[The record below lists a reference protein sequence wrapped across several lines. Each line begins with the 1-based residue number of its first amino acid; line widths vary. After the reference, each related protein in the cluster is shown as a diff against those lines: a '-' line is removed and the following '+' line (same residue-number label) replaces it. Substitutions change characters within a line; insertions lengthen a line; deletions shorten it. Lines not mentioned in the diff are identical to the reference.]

1 MKIFYFLFPIAFAF
15 NFKKFICTS
24 LLGSTLLL
32 NPTVSLAYNHP
43 PILNQVE
50 SEITTLSSERN
61 NIYFYGPFTPESCRQ
76 LKTKIYELNENAK
89 LFKSTYNYDP
99 PPIHLHIQSSGG
111 SLMNSL
117 FIVDVIQSIE
127 TPVYTYVDGYA
138 ASAASLISVVG
149 KKRFISKNSLVMI
162 HQLSSEKMGK
172 YQELD
177 DDMKNLQLLMNK
189 IKSVYVTNTKIPY
202 LQLNDV
208 LQHDLWLDAETCK
221 KYGIIDEII

>member
-1 MKIFYFLFPIAFAF
+1 MKIIYFLFPIVFAF
-15 NFKKFICTS
+15 NFKKFIGTS
-24 LLGSTLLL
+24 LLSSSLML
-32 NPTVSLAYNHP
+32 NPSISLAYIHP
-43 PILNQVE
+43 PILNQPE
-50 SEITTLSSERN
+50 TPLTKLSTERN
-61 NIYFYGPFTPESCRQ
+61 NIYFYGPFTPESCEQ
-76 LKTKIYELNENAK
+76 LKTKIYEMNDNANLYK
-89 LFKSTYNYDP
+89 LTYNADP
-99 PPIHLHIQSSGG
+99 PPIHLHIQSGGG

-149 KKRFISKNSLVMI
+149 KKRFMSKNSFVMI

-189 IKSVYVTNTKIPY
+189 IKSIYVTNTKIPY
-202 LQLNDV
+202 LYLNDV